1 MVHFFG
7 YRIEKAENKN
17 NGKKVSIWLDT
28 YDDIFSDFDPSP
40 YGQRH
45 ISDDF
50 FHELKKYALE
60 DMPGNVEIDL
70 LIDEKLRDIKTEKI
84 IIERI
89 NEFFAIQH
97 RVLQKKRNRILMQSF
112 LFLLLG
118 TVFITIL
125 TLASRKYEQ
134 YLLLIKLLEPASW
147 FLSWEGLHLL
157 FFEYVEEKD
166 HEEFHK
172 KVSHSRITFQNKI

>member
-1 MVHFFG
+1 MAQIFG
-7 YRIEKAENKN
+7 YNIEKTEKKTS
-17 NGKKVSIWLDT
+17 GKKVSIWLDT

-40 YGQRH
+40 YNQRH

-50 FHELKKYALE
+50 YHELKKFGIE
-60 DMPGNVEIDL
+60 DMPGNIEIDL
-70 LIDEKLRDIKTEKI
+70 LIDEKLRDMKTEKI

-89 NEFFAIQH
+89 NEFFIVQH

-125 TLASRKYEQ
+125 TLASKKFESYI
-134 YLLLIKLLEPASW
+134 LLIKLLEPASW

-166 HEEFHK
+166 HEEFHRK
-172 KVSHSRITFQNKI
+172 IGHSKILFNNKI